1 MYYDSVE
8 ITGEAVDWYK
18 KRKNAK
24 EPTEERREF
33 LTLKM
38 DRFFE
43 SEQLDKLL
51 EVLQDITEGEYV
63 EFTVKSKTTNG

>member
-8 ITGEAVDWYK
+8 ITGEAVDWYN

-24 EPTEERREF
+24 KPTEERREI
-33 LTLKM
+33 LTLTI
-38 DRFFE
+38 DRFFD

-51 EVLQDITEGEYV
+51 AVLQDITKGEYV
-63 EFTVKSKTTNG
+63 EFTVKSKTTNE